1 MIPKLIAMYEGG
13 AITAHHLVMEVL
25 LRLDPASPSLVLEP
39 LSREILDRMLKYA
52 NDFRPGKM
60 RSNYALQPTLEQ
72 VEAAKQWIEQR
83 REREGSNEQVLRT

>member
-1 MIPKLIAMYEGG
+1 MIPRLIAMYEDG

-25 LRLDPASPSLVLEP
+25 QRLDTANPSVVLEP
-39 LSREILDRMLKYA
+39 LPRDVLDRMLNYA

-60 RSNYALQPTLEQ
+60 QSNYALQPTFEQ

-83 REREGSNEQVLRT
+83 REREGPNEQVL